1 MQRKDLAIVMQLT
14 ERIKVL
20 IAIKVR
26 AIKREIF
33 ILDKNVKSR
42 KCLVAILAFLIGPSR
57 NAY

>member
-1 MQRKDLAIVMQLT
+1 MKSSVQDLAIVMQLT

-42 KCLVAILAFLIGPSR
+42 KMPCSHFSLPYKAF
-57 NAY
+57 